1 MKNIVKMLAILMIAS
16 VASFAADLVN
26 RCNANKSDGR
36 IGVPTK
42 SCSIENMSVYTLIVS
57 GNAFEMD
64 TFQSVEYNGK
74 TFLLRLYVTNAKP
87 EYNAIM
93 AMAQNALATRSP
105 LNIIY
110 KNPAV
115 NQVRVDALDNVSCA
129 VNYNND
135 GTPAYM
141 HCPIQAFSIPSQI

>member
-1 MKNIVKMLAILMIAS
+1 MKNIVKMIAILMVAS
-16 VASFAADLVN
+16 AASFAADLVN
-26 RCNANKSDGR
+26 RCNANNSDGS
-36 IGVPTK
+36 IGMPMQ
-42 SCSIENMSVYTLIVS
+42 SCSIENVSVYTLVVN
-57 GNAFEMD
+57 GNNFEMD

-87 EYNAIM
+87 EYNAVM
-93 AMAQNALATRSP
+93 ALAQNALATRSQ

-115 NQVRVDALDNVSCA
+115 GPVYTDVLNNVNCS

-141 HCPIQAFSIPSQI
+141 HCPIQAISIPSQL